1 MSGLVGTRLLGRTD
15 TEFPPSS
22 LAQSRTLHNNGTVER
37 ERELCPAFLIDDF
50 EAAAREAAAAVAR
63 VNEIAS
69 KAVTDI
75 TADDL
80 MAQPEWE
87 RAQRALQWQFR
98 ARAALEMTGLPL
110 PPEAR
115 ERADRV
121 QAEFSALALRRTST
135 K

>member
-1 MSGLVGTRLLGRTD
+1 
-15 TEFPPSS
+15 
-22 LAQSRTLHNNGTVER
+22 VER
-37 ERELCPAFLIDDF
+37 ERELCPAFLIEDF
-50 EAAAREAAAAVAR
+50 EAATREAAAAVAR
-63 VNEIAS
+63 LHEIAS
-69 KAVTDI
+69 KAAMQI

-110 PPEAR
+110 PSEAR
-115 ERADRV
+115 ERADQV